1 MKKNLKAN
9 IWLWIASALLVIVV
23 AGFLIIPRNGREFE
37 VDGICYKVVDDISN
51 IVVVTCKGDSYD
63 TYADEYAGAV
73 VIPDN
78 ITYRGI
84 NYTVEQIDNEAFR
97 DCSKMTS
104 IIIPP
109 SVWHVGIGAFSGCS
123 GLKEVHI
130 SDISA
135 WCKLSFD
142 DVADD
147 VGGSPINY
155 AEGLYLNGE
164 LITDLIVLEDME
176 EFGAHAFEGYD
187 KLRSVV
193 FQKDIVAIYKSAF
206 FNCSNLT
213 DVTFEG
219 DVEYIGPYT
228 FDGTPWYRNKPDGE
242 VYISKL
248 LYKYKGEMPS
258 NTSIVVKEGTE
269 YICQSA
275 FDCCKGLT
283 RITIPSSIRCIHNYA
298 FCGCNNLKEIYCKGQ
313 TPPYL
318 NNFYSEYHKDVV
330 LYVPKGAKEIY
341 KNSGNMGYFENIK
354 EIDFDN

>member
-1 MKKNLKAN
+1 MKKSLKVN
-9 IWLWIASALLVIVV
+9 KCLWIISALLAIVV
-23 AGFLIIPRNGREFE
+23 ACFLIIPRDGHDFE
-37 VDGICYKVVDDISN
+37 ADGIYYKIECDSLN
-51 IVVVTCKGDSYD
+51 IVSVTYKGDSYKA
-63 TYADEYAGAV
+63 YADEYVGAV

-104 IIIPP
+104 ITIPL

-130 SDISA
+130 SDLSA
-135 WCKLSFD
+135 WCELSFY

-147 VGGSPINY
+147 AGDSPLNY
-155 AEGLYLNGE
+155 ADGLYLNGE
-164 LITDLIVLEDME
+164 LVKDLVVPEDVE

-206 FNCSNLT
+206 LNCTNLT
-213 DVTFEG
+213 DVTFTG

-228 FDGTPWYRNKPDGE
+228 FDGTPWYENKPDGE
-242 VYISKL
+242 VYIGKL

-258 NTSIVVKEGTE
+258 NTSVVVKEGTE

-283 RITIPSSIRCIHNYA
+283 SITFPSSLEAIHNEA
-298 FCGCNNLKEIYCKGQ
+298 FACCDNLKEIYFKAS
-313 TPPYL
+313 TPPYI
-318 NNFYSEYHKDVV
+318 NGYHHDFHKDVV
-330 LYVPKGAKEIY
+330 IYVPKGAREAY
-341 KNSGNMGYFENIK
+341 RWHTRQFENVV
-354 EIDFDN
+354 EIDF